1 MSPIVRPWSDYPD
14 SRCSIL
20 SLPTVTILLVG
31 ALYTPYLIVG
41 LGSDYPAGQYHVC
54 GSSSLL
60 GLRSSEDIVTI
71 VQACR
76 LEQLLQQWMLTI
88 NRDSVTRFFFLHD
101 SCPTYIC
108 CSIFAH
114 GLHFVEKFT
123 CSKKKTLSKAPQS
136 QTWRS
141 IFFLFQ
147 ALDIIKKILLLV
159 KIQLLDGWRNKKNV
173 ILIYC
178 TIFLGS

>member
-1 MSPIVRPWSDYPD
+1 MLYT
-14 SRCSIL
+14 
-20 SLPTVTILLVG
+20 LPTYSNYPG
-31 ALYTPYLIVG
+31 ALYTSYLIVG

-123 CSKKKTLSKAPQS
+123 CSKKNVVKGTAESKLAVN
-136 QTWRS
+136 
-141 IFFLFQ
+141 IFFISGFRYH
-147 ALDIIKKILLLV
+147 KKDFAFSKDTVVRWL
-159 KIQLLDGWRNKKNV
+159 KK
-173 ILIYC
+173 
-178 TIFLGS
+178 

>member
-31 ALYTPYLIVG
+31 ALYTSYLIVG

-123 CSKKKTLSKAPQS
+123 CSKKKRCQRHRRVKLGGQY
-136 QTWRS
+136 
-141 IFFLFQ
+141 FFYLR
-147 ALDIIKKILLLV
+147 L
-159 KIQLLDGWRNKKNV
+159 
-173 ILIYC
+173 
-178 TIFLGS
+178 